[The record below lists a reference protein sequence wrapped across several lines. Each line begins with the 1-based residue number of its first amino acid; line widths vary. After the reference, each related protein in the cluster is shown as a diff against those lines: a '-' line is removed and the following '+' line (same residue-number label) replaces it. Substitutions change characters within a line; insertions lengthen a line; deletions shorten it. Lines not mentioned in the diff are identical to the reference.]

1 MNWNREYYHK
11 AFSHIYVEDRARD
24 YPLTKTLL
32 DRFSNA
38 TVIPITNY
46 MEVFSSHRQD
56 FVAQKHSQK
65 LILAVKQPLSDKETL
80 VYPGSPVCQD
90 FGHHHFYYTSSF
102 MNCPYDCEYC
112 YLQGMYPSSHLVLF
126 VNLDDIFQQVEAL
139 LQQHPVYLCISYDTD
154 LLALEGLTGYVSRW
168 ISFAEKHP
176 TLTIECRTKSAATA
190 SLPNTLSPVLSHRFI
205 LAWTLS
211 PATVIEAYE
220 HQTPSLDARLTAI
233 CQALEKGYRIR
244 LCFDPMLRLPNW
256 QVLYRD
262 LFHAVFQTIQQH
274 CPASLSNG
282 QIADI
287 SLGTFRISREYLG
300 QMRRNRPDSLLIQY
314 PFQTENGF
322 CSYGSK
328 ADQEM
333 MEYAISELNQWI
345 PKENIFLWK

>member
-1 MNWNREYYHK
+1 MNWNRESYHK
-11 AFSHIYVEDRARD
+11 PFSHIYVEDRARNH
-24 YPLTKTLL
+24 PLTEMILK
-32 DRFSNA
+32 RFSDA
-38 TVIPITNY
+38 QIISISNY

-56 FVAQKHSQK
+56 FVAQKNSQK
-65 LILAVKQPLSDKETL
+65 LILAVKELLSDKDTL

-90 FGHHHFYYTSSF
+90 FGHHHFYYTSSI

-112 YLQGMYPSSHLVLF
+112 YLQGMYPSSHMVLF
-126 VNLDDIFQQVEAL
+126 LNLGEIFQQVEAL

-168 ISFAEKHP
+168 IDFAEKHP
-176 TLTIECRTKSAATA
+176 TLTIECRTKSAAIA
-190 SLPNTLSPVLSHRFI
+190 SLPDTLSPALSQRFI

-211 PATVIEAYE
+211 PASVIERYE
-220 HQTPSLDARLTAI
+220 HHTPSLDTRLTAI
-233 CQALEKGYRIR
+233 CQALERGYRIR
-244 LCFDPMLRLPNW
+244 LCFDPMLRIPDW
-256 QVLYRD
+256 RGLYHD
-262 LFHAVFQTIQQH
+262 LFHTVFRTIQQKY
-274 CPASLSNG
+274 PNALSNG

-314 PFQTENGF
+314 PFQSENGF
-322 CSYGSK
+322 CSYGSG

-345 PKENIFLWK
+345 SKENIFFWK